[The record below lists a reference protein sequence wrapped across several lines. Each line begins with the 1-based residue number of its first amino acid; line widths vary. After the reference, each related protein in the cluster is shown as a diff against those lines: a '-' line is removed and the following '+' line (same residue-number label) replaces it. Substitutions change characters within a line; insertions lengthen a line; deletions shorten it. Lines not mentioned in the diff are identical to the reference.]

1 MGLELDYFY
10 SLTPRQFGNIQQGWQ
25 ERRDAEMKMQMLLTR
40 KTMFAALLPYSKN
53 LTEQDLWPMEF
64 DQENTLEFSEA
75 EQARITQE
83 LEESKARW
91 EARDAARKNKA
102 PE

>member
-1 MGLELDYFY
+1 
-10 SLTPRQFGNIQQGWQ
+10 
-25 ERRDAEMKMQMLLTR
+25 MKMQMLLTR

-64 DQENTLEFSEA
+64 DNVEDISEE
-75 EQARITQE
+75 EQNRIIKE

-91 EARDAARKNKA
+91 EARDAARQK
-102 PE
+102 